1 MKKNKKEKC
10 WWSGLT
16 AEDMTNI
23 SNKRPPKTTSA
34 KSQEWDISGID
45 CYADVVRSPKKS
57 PKKKISVMW
66 GNEYSDVD
74 RSPKKSKKSKRK

>member
-1 MKKNKKEKC
+1 MKKNKIEKV

-16 AEDMTNI
+16 AEDMNSI
-23 SNKRPPKTTSA
+23 SN
-34 KSQEWDISGID
+34 
-45 CYADVVRSPKKS
+45 KKS
-57 PKKKISVMW
+57 PKKTSVMW

>member
-1 MKKNKKEKC
+1 MIKKKNKTETV

-23 SNKRPPKTTSA
+23 SNKK
-34 KSQEWDISGID
+34 
-45 CYADVVRSPKKS
+45 SPKKS
-57 PKKKISVMW
+57 QKKNISVMW

>member
-1 MKKNKKEKC
+1 MKKNKKETV

-23 SNKRPPKTTSA
+23 SNK
-34 KSQEWDISGID
+34 KSK
-45 CYADVVRSPKKS
+45 KKS
-57 PKKKISVMW
+57 PKTPSVMW

>member
-1 MKKNKKEKC
+1 MKKNNTEKV

-16 AEDMTNI
+16 AEDMNNI
-23 SNKRPPKTTSA
+23 SKK
-34 KSQEWDISGID
+34 K
-45 CYADVVRSPKKS
+45 SPKKS
-57 PKKKISVMW
+57 PKTPSVMW

>member
-1 MKKNKKEKC
+1 MKKNKKETV

-23 SNKRPPKTTSA
+23 SKK
-34 KSQEWDISGID
+34 K
-45 CYADVVRSPKKS
+45 SPKKS
-57 PKKKISVMW
+57 PKKSQKKPSVMS

-74 RSPKKSKKSKRK
+74 RSPKKPKK

>member
-1 MKKNKKEKC
+1 MKKNKTETV

-23 SNKRPPKTTSA
+23 SRK
-34 KSQEWDISGID
+34 KST
-45 CYADVVRSPKKS
+45 KKS
-57 PKKKISVMW
+57 PKEPSVMW

>member
-1 MKKNKKEKC
+1 MLKKKNKKKSKKKNKTEKV

-23 SNKRPPKTTSA
+23 SKKKSKKKSQKTT
-34 KSQEWDISGID
+34 
-45 CYADVVRSPKKS
+45 
-57 PKKKISVMW
+57 SVMW

-74 RSPKKSKKSKRK
+74 RSPKKSKRK

>member
-1 MKKNKKEKC
+1 MIKKKNKMEKV

-23 SNKRPPKTTSA
+23 SNKK
-34 KSQEWDISGID
+34 
-45 CYADVVRSPKKS
+45 SPKKS
-57 PKKKISVMW
+57 QKTPSVMW